1 MTLLQSFRV
10 PLRFLRGQYGR
21 TALTV
26 MAVALGVALVCA
38 LDVVSRS
45 MQVAFDE
52 VIDAMAGRAAL
63 AVTAG
68 QNGLV
73 QEDVAEG
80 IGRVPGVELA
90 VPVVST
96 TAFLADGSGEA
107 ITVFGVDFLNR
118 SALSVY
124 EALASGRPWVQDS
137 TRFLENPRAVVLTET
152 FAKRRGL
159 RKGDS
164 VELDTPRG
172 RERFSIL
179 QLFEPQ
185 GVGRVYGGNLVMMDL
200 DAAEE
205 AFTQPRLVNRIDV
218 VVGRQEDLAAVRS
231 AIAAVLPPGLEVTTP
246 AQRKLDIQ
254 RVMRSLDVLLQAV
267 GLVGLVIA
275 YLVAFNGM
283 SSGFERRA
291 WQLGVLAAIG
301 ARPSTIWRVQM
312 KEALVVGI
320 ASVVLGVIFSIG
332 LAYVFLPVLTTTAAL
347 NFNLVALRAGLMV
360 TPASF
365 GIAAALGIGVTLLA
379 AWLPASR
386 SVRLGVAA
394 TIRGKGRAAR
404 RSAKRPGWTI
414 PLALWTAVAL
424 AVFLQQRMQSANLGL
439 AATALIAAATAA
451 SAFALVPLA
460 ARALLALATLV
471 GASGRLT
478 ATDLRESSRRVG
490 LTAAT
495 IAVGVAAVAWLLI
508 LGRSFEYSVVDALAR
523 AIRADLVVTS
533 THIGSGFLEA
543 PLAAE
548 ALREVRE
555 VRGVRAAA
563 GWRAL
568 EWRYEGRSIGLSAYD
583 PQYFRDRRFG
593 EWPLKAA
600 AAGDVWEKVARG
612 EGVVV
617 STSYVASFRKS
628 VGDRL
633 LLETPTGPLSLPI
646 LGVTVDFVSPRGTV
660 EMSREVF
667 KDHWQDASVTRIFVL
682 KDLSQSAIALR
693 AEIGR
698 LLGERFQV
706 RILSA
711 SELLDY
717 FVSQVRRAFSVI
729 PIFAATIYLV
739 ILIGLA
745 GSLITSV
752 LDRRRELAV
761 VRAIG
766 LRRQLVRR
774 VVTLES
780 LAIACVGL
788 ILAALGAAL
797 WAALW
802 IRGTFQ
808 LLLGWA
814 LSVRIPIAE
823 LLVLALVTVGVC
835 YVASLLPAWRVGS
848 LEVTEILRYE

>member
-1 MTLLQSFRV
+1 MRLFQSFRV

-52 VIDAMAGRAAL
+52 IIDTMAGRAAL

-68 QNGLV
+68 QDGLV
-73 QEDVAEG
+73 QEDVAER

-96 TAFLADGSGEA
+96 TAFLTDGSGEA
-107 ITVFGVDFLNR
+107 LTVFGVDFLNKN
-118 SALSVY
+118 ALGVY
-124 EALASGRPWVQDS
+124 EALASGGPLVEDS
-137 TRFLENPRAVVLTET
+137 TRFLEDPRAVVLTQT
-152 FAKRRGL
+152 FAKRRGIH
-159 RKGDS
+159 KGDS
-164 VELDTPRG
+164 IELDTPRG
-172 RERFSIL
+172 KKRFSIL
-179 QLFEPQ
+179 RLFEPQ

-205 AFTQPRLVNRIDV
+205 AFTQPQLVNRIDV
-218 VVGRQEDLAAVRS
+218 VVRRQEDVAAVRS
-231 AIAAVLPPGLEVTTP
+231 AIAAALPPGLKVTTP
-246 AQRKLDIQ
+246 AQRKLDLQ

-312 KEALVVGI
+312 KEALILGI
-320 ASVVLGVIFSIG
+320 GSVVLGVVFSIG
-332 LAYVFLPVLTTTAAL
+332 LAHVFLPVLTTTAAL
-347 NFNLVALRAGLMV
+347 NFNLFALRARLMV

-365 GIAAALGIGVTLLA
+365 GMAAALGIGVTLLA

-386 SVRLGVAA
+386 SVHLGIAA
-394 TIRGKGRAAR
+394 TIRGKGREPR
-404 RSAKRPGWTI
+404 RSARSPRWTI

-424 AVFLQQRMQSANLGL
+424 AILLQRRMQSAELGL

-460 ARALLALATLV
+460 ARALLALAPLV

-495 IAVGVAAVAWLLI
+495 IAVGVAAVGWLLI
-508 LGRSFEYSVVDALAR
+508 LGQSFEYSVVDALGR

-543 PLAAE
+543 PLDAE

-555 VRGVRAAA
+555 VPGVQAAA

-568 EWRYEGRSIGLSAYD
+568 ECRYEGKSIGLSAYD

-600 AAGDVWEKVARG
+600 ASGDVWEKVARG

-617 STSYVASFRKS
+617 STSFVASFGKS

-660 EMSREVF
+660 EMSRDVF
-667 KDHWQDASVTRIFVL
+667 KDRWQDASVTRVFVL
-682 KDLSQSAIALR
+682 KDPSQSLNALR
-693 AEIGR
+693 AAIGR
-698 LLGERFQV
+698 LLGVRFHV
-706 RILSA
+706 RMLSA
-711 SELLDY
+711 RELLDY

-739 ILIGLA
+739 ILIGLG

-761 VRAIG
+761 IRAIG
-766 LRRQLVRR
+766 LRRRLVRR

-780 LAIACVGL
+780 LAIASVGL
-788 ILAALGAAL
+788 ILAAVGAAL
-797 WAALW
+797 WSALW

-814 LSVRIPIAE
+814 LSVQIPVTD
-823 LLVLALVTVGVC
+823 LLVLAFVTLGVC
-835 YVASLLPAWRVGS
+835 YVASLLPARRVGS
-848 LEVTEILRYE
+848 LEVADILRYE